1 MMPALSHYDA
11 CMRTTVTLDDDV
23 EAALRS
29 VAAERGL
36 SFKHALNAVLR
47 DGLSTSR
54 GASRGYRVPARSL
67 GLRAEVDLDLD
78 KALAHAA
85 ALEDDEVLRKLALRK

>member
-1 MMPALSHYDA
+1 
-11 CMRTTVTLDDDV
+11 MRTTVTLDDDV
-23 EAALRS
+23 EAALRT

-47 DGLSTSR
+47 DGLSRSR
-54 GASRGYRVPARSL
+54 GASRDYQVPARSL
-67 GLRAEVDLDLD
+67 GLRADIDLD
-78 KALAHAA
+78 KALAHAG